1 MEIRMETKFNMK
13 FDSIPGC
20 EGFARVTA
28 AAFAARLNPTVEELE
43 EFKTAVSEAVTNC
56 MIHAYD
62 GREGPVKMEVSLRG
76 RTVTVKIEDEGRGI
90 EDLEKAMQACYTTK
104 PELERSGMGF
114 TFMQLFMDDVS
125 VKSSPADGTEVI
137 MTRRFADVKGPIL
150 PH

>member
-1 MEIRMETKFNMK
+1 MMETKFSMK
-13 FDSIPGC
+13 FESIPGC

-62 GREGPVKMEVSLRG
+62 GREGPVSMEVSLRG
-76 RTVTVKIEDEGRGI
+76 RTVTVKIQDEGRGI
-90 EDLEKAMQACYTTK
+90 EDIDKAMQACYTTK

-114 TFMQLFMDDVS
+114 TFMQLFMDDVF
-125 VKSSPADGTEVI
+125 VKSSPADGTAVI
-137 MTRRFADVKGPIL
+137 MTRRFADAENPIS

>member
-1 MEIRMETKFNMK
+1 METKFSMK
-13 FDSIPGC
+13 FESISGC

-43 EFKTAVSEAVTNC
+43 EFKTAISEAVTNC

-62 GREGPVKMEVSLRG
+62 GREGPIIMEVSLRG
-76 RTVTVKIEDEGRGI
+76 RTVTVRIKDEGRGI
-90 EDLEKAMQACYTTK
+90 EDISKVMQACYTTK

-114 TFMQLFMDDVS
+114 TFMQLFMDDVQ
-125 VKSSPADGTEVI
+125 VKSSPADGTEII
-137 MTRRFADVKGPIL
+137 MSRQFAKAKAPIL